1 MLLTLALTADALGRE
16 GSTDVQLLTPR
27 EVRRLL
33 SLSKTTLWRLCRDG
47 MFPKPVRISSRR
59 TAFVA
64 EEVERWMRARL
75 GIAAVDPAG
84 AASDAT
90 PQCPRRNGRSR
101 TVVAPDRSTKE
112 FTRLRLRPGAGG
124 R

>member
-1 MLLTLALTADALGRE
+1 M
-16 GSTDVQLLTPR
+16 QLLTPK
-27 EVRRLL
+27 EVRTLL

-75 GIAAVDPAG
+75 GMAAVDPA
-84 AASDAT
+84 AAPADAR
-90 PQCPRRNGRSR
+90 PQRRRPNGRSSA
-101 TVVAPDRSTKE
+101 VVAPDRSTKE
-112 FTRLRLRPGAGG
+112 LTTVRSRLAAGG